1 MMSRQPR
8 TVPAAGDRDTSSRDK
23 ILDTSEALFSSLGYA
38 GVGLSEVAERVGL
51 RKSSLFHHFPTKAAL
66 YVAVLE
72 RVLGSIQE
80 RVRGAL
86 EREGSPLVR
95 LERWL
100 DALVDALA
108 ENPQFAP
115 LLLRALFEEDV
126 ASPDQTRGLDEALDR
141 ILGGVRSLL
150 EAGVASGSFRPLSV
164 PHMLQSLIGM
174 TIYHFASGDLGERL
188 LGRRVYSAEEVRRR
202 KREIQALLRSGLRP
216 AHV

>member
-1 MMSRQPR
+1 MMSRKLR
-8 TVPAAGDRDTSSRDK
+8 TVPAAGDPDSSSREK
-23 ILDTSEALFSSLGYA
+23 IIDTSEALFARHGYA

-51 RKSSLFHHFPTKAAL
+51 RKSSLFHHFPSKATL

-72 RVLGSIQE
+72 RVLGSIHE
-80 RVRGAL
+80 RVRAAL

-100 DALVDALA
+100 DSLLDTLA

-115 LLLRALFEEDV
+115 LLLRALFEKDV
-126 ASPDQTRGLDEALDR
+126 TSPDETRGLDEALDR
-141 ILGGVRSLL
+141 ILGGVRTVL

-174 TIYHFASGDLGERL
+174 TIYHFASGELGERL
-188 LGRRVYSAEEVRRR
+188 LGRPVYSAEEVRRR